1 MLERME
7 VLDGFGDAVGGLY
20 GTICSVVLVLIR
32 ALFVGLGRGFTMIC
46 NRNIIWVRGLNRSK
60 RMKDFIHLCD

>member
-1 MLERME
+1 ME
-7 VLDGFGDAVGGLY
+7 LLDGFGDAVGRGLY
-20 GTICSVVLVLIR
+20 GTILFCVVLIG

-60 RMKDFIHLCD
+60 RMKDFITSVIRAR